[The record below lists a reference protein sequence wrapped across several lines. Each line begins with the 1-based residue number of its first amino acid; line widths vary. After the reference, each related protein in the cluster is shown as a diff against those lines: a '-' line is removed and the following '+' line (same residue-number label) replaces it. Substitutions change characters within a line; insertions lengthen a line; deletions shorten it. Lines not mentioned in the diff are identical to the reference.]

1 MLQKPVR
8 VGKHAMQL
16 KCERWVFKLK
26 HPLFFWYYDPHLN
39 QRDRFIDPEEWT
51 NVLKGTRKT
60 RL

>member
-1 MLQKPVR
+1 MLRKPVR

-51 NVLKGTRKT
+51 NVLK
-60 RL
+60 